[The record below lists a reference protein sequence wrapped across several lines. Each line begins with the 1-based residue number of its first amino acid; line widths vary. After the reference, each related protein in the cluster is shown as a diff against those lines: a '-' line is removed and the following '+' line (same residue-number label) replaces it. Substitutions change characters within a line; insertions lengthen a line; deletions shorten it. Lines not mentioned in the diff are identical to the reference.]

1 METQPRNANQ
11 SRGRAAGLP
20 VDAVVLAGSI
30 NRIPLFP
37 GNRPGR
43 KALVPIQGR
52 PMIAYVLDA
61 LKEARSVGRVLV
73 VGSPEVLEYA
83 TRWPQVDGLLE
94 GSSLV
99 DNAWRGLEASSG
111 ERVLFCNPDQ
121 PLLTAEMVDCFVEQA
136 VRQDA
141 DLVTSWARLENLG
154 PYTEGDHKFAKF
166 GDGEYAHGNLFLAR
180 RRFPNAPQVRRRL
193 DRLYGA
199 RKNMYRFAWEL
210 GPSLFLRF
218 LVSLL
223 CRRLPSLDKS
233 LEIGGRSFGIT
244 MTGVVCPHPEIV
256 LDIDEPED
264 YAAAE
269 RYLSWQEPS
278 QAAAGRR

>member
-1 METQPRNANQ
+1 METPSRNDYR
-11 SRGRAAGLP
+11 SEDRAAPLP
-20 VDAVVLAGSI
+20 VDAIVLAGSM

-52 PMIAYVLDA
+52 PLIAFALDA
-61 LKEARSVGRVLV
+61 LTKARSVGRTLV

-83 TRWPQVDGLLE
+83 TRWPRVDGLVE
-94 GSSLV
+94 GTSLV
-99 DNAWRGLEASSG
+99 DNAWRGLEASAS

-121 PLLTAEMVDCFVEQA
+121 PLLTPEMVDFFVEQA
-136 VRQDA
+136 VRRDA
-141 DLVTSWARLENLG
+141 DLVTSWARLEDLG
-154 PYTEGDHKFAKF
+154 AYTEGHHKFARF

-199 RKNMYRFAWEL
+199 RKNVYRFAWEL
-210 GPSLFLRF
+210 GPELFLRF
-218 LVSLL
+218 LVSLV
-223 CRRLPSLDKS
+223 CRRLPSLENA
-233 LEIGGRSFGIT
+233 LEIGGRSFGIS
-244 MTGVVCPHPEIV
+244 MAGVVCPHPEIV